1 MSRTPS
7 TMLELGIAAADF
19 SLLEPST
26 GNTVNRSDY
35 SGKPLLVVFSCNHCP
50 YVLHILKQFS
60 DYAKEYQQQGLS
72 IVMINANDVDHYE
85 ADSPQKM
92 VELIKEYGFT
102 FPYLY
107 DETQQVATAY
117 RAACTPDLF
126 LFDDQHKL
134 VYRGQFDAS
143 RPGTDIP
150 VTGEDLIN
158 ATEAL
163 INNQPL
169 SAEQIPSLGCN
180 IKWKPG
186 NEPDYF

>member
-1 MSRTPS
+1 MSKTPS
-7 TMLELGIAAADF
+7 TMLELGTSAPDF
-19 SLLEPST
+19 ALLEPAT
-26 GNTVNRSDY
+26 GKQLKRSDY

-60 DYAKEYQQQGLS
+60 DYAKKYQQKGLS
-72 IVMINANDVDHYE
+72 IVMINANDVGNYE
-85 ADSPQKM
+85 ADSPEKM
-92 VELIKEYGFT
+92 IELITEYDFT

-117 RAACTPDLF
+117 KAACTPDLF

-143 RPGTDIP
+143 RPGTDTP
-150 VTGEDLIN
+150 VTGEDLVQ
-158 ATEAL
+158 ATDAL
-163 INNQPL
+163 INNQSL
-169 SAEQIPSLGCN
+169 TAEQIPSLGCN
-180 IKWKPG
+180 IKWKQG